1 MYYQMITPYEQ
12 LDERLETLR
21 AVAHLAAVPPRGWI
35 RAIRETLGMTTRQ
48 LSQRLGVSQPRVVKL
63 EQSETTGA
71 ITLGSLQRAA
81 EALGCRLVYSIV
93 PLKPL
98 TETIEERIS
107 VIAERQLASVEQTMR
122 LEAQEV
128 TNKARR
134 DQARQQIVQEVM
146 RRPARLWDEQ

>member
-1 MYYQMITPYEQ
+1 MVTPHEQ

-35 RAIRETLGMTTRQ
+35 RAVRDTLGMTTRQ
-48 LSQRLGVSQPRVVKL
+48 LGQRLGVSQPRVVKL
-63 EQSETTGA
+63 EQGEIAGT
-71 ITLGSLQRAA
+71 ITLESLRRAA

-93 PLKPL
+93 PVKPL

-107 VIAERQLASVEQTMR
+107 EIAERQLASVEQTMR

-128 TNKARR
+128 TSKKRR
-134 DQARQQIVQEVM
+134 EQAREQIVQEVL
-146 RRPARLWDEQ
+146 RRPARLWDER